1 MHSTLVRAQ
10 NVFGFF
16 TTVAFAVAALIAFTD
31 IITPRTPK
39 ASLSMSKVEV
49 YKFSIQ
55 YPANNSILTNTQCS
69 RPTKLLL
76 DQKRRIRQHKIQLKH
91 RLLLTHELE
100 HQANLRLRVS
110 VVAQCHRQLLRADE
124 RGGYLGYDHHES
136 ERRSLTEHW
145 ASGDEEA
152 EEKCR
157 GESN

>member
-49 YKFSIQ
+49 YNLSIQ
-55 YPANNSILTNTQCS
+55 SSANNSILTSIQCP

-76 DQKRRIRQHKIQLKH
+76 DQERRIRQHKIQPKY

-110 VVAQCHRQLLRADE
+110 VVAQCHRQFLGADE

-136 ERRSLTEHW
+136 KRGSLAEHW
-145 ASGDEEA
+145 ASGNEEA
-152 EEKCR
+152 EEECR